1 MTPTDATDAL
11 VSADA
16 QLAAMRLVQ
25 VHIADEAGEYEKRMI
40 KELLTVFTRR
50 VERLEN
56 IAAGRVDAAIE
67 NAERA
72 LRVWREGKASP

>member
-1 MTPTDATDAL
+1 MTPTDATAAL

-40 KELLTVFTRR
+40 TEMLNIFTRR

-56 IAAGRVDAAIE
+56 ISAGRVDAAIE
-67 NAERA
+67 RAERA
-72 LRVWREGKASP
+72 LRVWREGRV